1 MMSEVSMDN
10 NLNPGNCES
19 QNVAIAR
26 YLEAG
31 GRLTPTDALN
41 LFGCFRLAARIGE
54 LRQKGMKIRRV
65 DVNVLNKKGRKI
77 HVGEYSL
84 EASE

>member
-1 MMSEVSMDN
+1 MDN
-10 NLNPGNCES
+10 NLNTGNCES

-31 GRLTPTDALN
+31 GRLTPGNALT

-54 LRQKGMKIRRV
+54 LRNQGMKIHRDDVRV
-65 DVNVLNKKGRKI
+65 VNAKGRTI

-84 EASE
+84 EAGE